1 MARGGYRKPTNGAV
15 VSPPGAL
22 SKRKATENVANERM
36 TPNDG
41 KYGERKAI
49 ENQKS
54 LAPISKGVGTPN
66 KIKFNSSM
74 QVPGMPRLTDET
86 SFPDQSSETGM
97 PFGDGPTPAQAG
109 LSLGTGITDSPQK
122 RDLDKLSGFMPM
134 IRAAANSEDAPE
146 SVRDFVRFID
156 ARRPTLDAAN
166 RDYTQR
172 EV

>member
-36 TPNDG
+36 TPSDG

-54 LAPISKGVGTPN
+54 LAPTSKGVGTP
-66 KIKFNSSM
+66 KKMKFSSNM
-74 QVPGMPRLTDET
+74 QVPGMPKLTDET
-86 SFPDQSSETGM
+86 GLPEQPAEYGM

-122 RDLDKLSGFMPM
+122 RDLDRLNNFMPM
-134 IRAAANSEDAPE
+134 IRASANSEDAME
-146 SVRDFVRFID
+146 SVRDFVRFMD
-156 ARRPTLDAAN
+156 ARRPTLDAADRN
-166 RDYTQR
+166 YTQR